1 MQEMRKVYNMTN
13 LQAGDQ
19 APEFDLAMA
28 KGRVA
33 LRELRGK
40 RVVLYFYPKDDT
52 PGCTKEAC
60 GFRDSTAKFEDAG
73 AVVIGVSPDSTAP
86 HDRFAE
92 KYGLPFLLA
101 SDPDHATAD
110 AYGAWGPKKFMGRSY
125 EGVLRS
131 TFVIDTD
138 GKILRVFPDVKPDGH
153 AEEVL
158 AAVSA

>member
-1 MQEMRKVYNMTN
+1 MTN

-19 APEFDLAMA
+19 APEFDLETA

-33 LRELRGK
+33 LRDLRGK

-52 PGCTKEAC
+52 TGCTKEAC
-60 GFRDSTAKFEDAG
+60 GFRDSMAQFEGAD
-73 AVVIGVSPDSTAP
+73 AVVVGVSPDSAES

-131 TFVIDTD
+131 TFVIDAD
-138 GKILRVFPDVKPDGH
+138 GKIARVFPDVKPDGH

-158 AAVSA
+158 AALTT

>member
-1 MQEMRKVYNMTN
+1 MTN

-19 APEFDLAMA
+19 APDFDLETA

-33 LRELRGK
+33 LRDLRGK

-52 PGCTKEAC
+52 TGCTKEAC
-60 GFRDSTAKFEDAG
+60 GFRDSMAQFEGAD
-73 AVVIGVSPDSTAP
+73 AVVVGVSPDSAAS

-131 TFVIDTD
+131 TFVIDAD
-138 GKILRVFPDVKPDGH
+138 GKIARVFPDVKPDGH

-158 AAVSA
+158 AALTI

>member
-1 MQEMRKVYNMTN
+1 MTA
-13 LQAGDQ
+13 LQTGDQ
-19 APEFDLAMA
+19 APEFDLATS
-28 KGRVA
+28 KGHVA
-33 LRELRGK
+33 LHGLRGK

-73 AVVIGVSPDSTAP
+73 AVVIGVSPDSTAS

-131 TFVIDTD
+131 TFVIDAD
-138 GKILRVFPDVKPDGH
+138 GKILRAFPDVKPDGH

-158 AAVSA
+158 AALSA

>member
-1 MQEMRKVYNMTN
+1 MTN

-19 APEFDLAMA
+19 APEFDLATA
-28 KGRVA
+28 KGRVS

-60 GFRDSTAKFEDAG
+60 GFRDSTARFADAG
-73 AVVIGVSPDSTAP
+73 AVVIGVSPDSAAS

-110 AYGAWGPKKFMGRSY
+110 AYGAWGQKKFMGRSY

-131 TFVIDTD
+131 TFVIDGD
-138 GKILRVFPDVKPDGH
+138 GKILKVFPDVKPDGH

-158 AAVSA
+158 TALAA

>member
-1 MQEMRKVYNMTN
+1 MTN

-19 APEFDLAMA
+19 APDFDLETA

-33 LRELRGK
+33 LRDLRGK

-52 PGCTKEAC
+52 TGCTKEAC
-60 GFRDSTAKFEDAG
+60 GFRDSMAQFEGAD
-73 AVVIGVSPDSTAP
+73 AVVVGVSPDSAAS

-92 KYGLPFLLA
+92 KYGLPILLA

-131 TFVIDTD
+131 TFVIDAD
-138 GKILRVFPDVKPDGH
+138 GKIARVFPDVKPDGH

-158 AAVSA
+158 AALTI